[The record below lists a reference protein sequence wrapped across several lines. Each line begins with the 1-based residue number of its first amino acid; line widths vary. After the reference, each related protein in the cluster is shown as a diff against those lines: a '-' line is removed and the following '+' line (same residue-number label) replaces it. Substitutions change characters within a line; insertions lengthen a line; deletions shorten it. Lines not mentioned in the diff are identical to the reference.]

1 MALPIA
7 RAYLT
12 ATTTGLAL
20 PVTVAAGHLV
30 LHTSAAAS
38 PLSFKEDANLRS
50 EVACVL
56 DVHKIE
62 DHLALNWILAFINSV
77 YIASQ
82 TTLEMTKYWARGST
96 GVMALS
102 RDSAFCW
109 GHNCD
114 ELSADTIAFADSHT
128 TSLESLFP
136 PTRTLVSLMRCAYT
150 LALLTS
156 KTLTLRFLAS

>member
-30 LHTSAAAS
+30 LHTSAAAP

-62 DHLALNWILAFINSV
+62 DRLALNWILVF
-77 YIASQ
+77 
-82 TTLEMTKYWARGST
+82 
-96 GVMALS
+96 
-102 RDSAFCW
+102 
-109 GHNCD
+109 
-114 ELSADTIAFADSHT
+114 
-128 TSLESLFP
+128 
-136 PTRTLVSLMRCAYT
+136 TR
-150 LALLTS
+150 LL
-156 KTLTLRFLAS
+156 